1 MKLKYISSFLALI
14 LLFLPIDQ
22 ANADGLNKIYAGLA
36 VSWDHMGGKSY
47 GALTTREGN
56 NLHFSNGL
64 SLCANRMNGYVF
76 LGTFYNLEQVSL
88 FISPEFQIG
97 QGSLNSQLK
106 NTASDPNVNLGA
118 EFLQR
123 RMDPKLSRQLNTSF
137 VVRLGGKVL
146 NSLNLYGLGGI
157 DVSRFK
163 YSFIVEKFE
172 ANYGRINGFQ
182 TFIKSTWK
190 MAPVFGGGIAKEIDK
205 VLMGLEYRLALYG
218 PIKTARTVEQSG
230 DREIATTKFKPYISS
245 IMFRLSYT
253 LGY

>member
-1 MKLKYISSFLALI
+1 MKLKYISSSLALI
-14 LLFLPIDQ
+14 FSFLFLTQEHAFALD
-22 ANADGLNKIYAGLA
+22 KTYAGLA

-47 GALTTREGN
+47 GALKTREGN
-56 NLHFSNGL
+56 NLNFSNGL

-76 LGTFYNLEQVSL
+76 VGTFYNLKQLPL

-97 QGSLNSQLK
+97 QGSLNSQLR
-106 NTASDPNVNLGA
+106 NTASDPSVDLGA

-123 RMDPKLSRQLNTSF
+123 RMDPKLSRQMTTSL
-137 VVRLGGKVL
+137 VIRVGGKVL

-157 DVSRFK
+157 DSSRFK

-182 TFIKSTWK
+182 TFIKSKWK
-190 MAPVFGGGIAKEIDK
+190 IAPVVGGGISKEIDK
-205 VLMGLEYRLALYG
+205 ILIGLEYRFSLYS
-218 PIKTARTVEQSG
+218 PIKTARTIDQYME
-230 DREIATTKFKPYISS
+230 REVATTKFKPYISS
-245 IMFRLSYT
+245 VMLRLSYA